1 MPGSA
6 DACLVSEARECGLL
20 ERMPVVAFGA
30 DDVIFREGDHGAT
43 FLLVGSGS
51 VAITRRRADVGRVG
65 PGSVLGELALLTGQ
79 RRSTTVRALSDVRGW
94 WGTAQDF
101 DAMLQIDSIRTLLH
115 RVAIDRLAV
124 NIDPIAFTTAK
135 GFTGYLRPLLPSDR
149 DEYVKNVR
157 SFSSQ
162 AKRLRFFTGG
172 EPSPALID
180 YLLAVDYLNHFA
192 WIILDAREASGGTG
206 PGGALP
212 GVAMPG
218 VAIARFIRSND
229 DPTSADT
236 AFAVS
241 EQCHGLGLATVLLGA
256 LAIAAE
262 FSGISTFTADVLME
276 NAAMRKVLAHGGA
289 TWLRSEPGIV
299 GARLAVEDAG
309 GVLTPTLAA
318 DIRRGVEAFGLAN
331 ETLLGAS

>member
-1 MPGSA
+1 MTGSA
-6 DACLVSEARECGLL
+6 DASLVSEARDCGLL
-20 ERMPVVAFGA
+20 ERMSVVSFAA
-30 DDVIFREGDHGAT
+30 NDVIFREGDHGTT
-43 FLLVGSGS
+43 FLLIGSGS
-51 VAITRRRADVGRVG
+51 VAITRKSSDVERVG
-65 PGSVLGELALLTGQ
+65 PGSILGELALLTGQ
-79 RRSTTVRALSDVRGW
+79 RRSTTVCAQTPVQGW
-94 WGTAQDF
+94 WGTAEDF
-101 DAMLQIDSIRTLLH
+101 DAMLQFDSIRMLLH
-115 RVAIDRLAV
+115 RIAIDRLAV
-124 NIDPIAFTTAK
+124 NIDSIAFITAK
-135 GFTGYLRPLLPSDR
+135 GFAGYLRPLLPSDR
-149 DEYVKNVR
+149 EEYVKNVR
-157 SFSSQ
+157 TFSSK

-192 WIILDAREASGGTG
+192 WIVLDAREAAGGTG

-212 GVAMPG
+212 GVA
-218 VAIARFIRSND
+218 IARFIRSDD

-262 FSGISTFTADVLME
+262 FSGISTFTADVLIE

-309 GVLTPTLAA
+309 GVLDPRLAA
-318 DIRRGVEAFGLAN
+318 DIRRSVKAFGLAN
-331 ETLLGAS
+331 ETLLGTS